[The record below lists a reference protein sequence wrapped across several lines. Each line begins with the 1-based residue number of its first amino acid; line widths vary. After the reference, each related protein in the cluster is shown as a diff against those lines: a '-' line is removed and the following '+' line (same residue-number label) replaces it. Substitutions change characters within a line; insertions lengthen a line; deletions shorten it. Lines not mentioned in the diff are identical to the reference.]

1 MGQLRLNIL
10 VIVLVG
16 LSPVLSFG
24 GAEEP
29 PPPGEGICYK
39 VFYEAYPYLLQF
51 PPVYPLHLTSN
62 KIPKPN

>member
-1 MGQLRLNIL
+1 M

-29 PPPGEGICYK
+29 LPPSEGICYK
-39 VFYEAYPYLLQF
+39 EFMSQTLM
-51 PPVYPLHLTSN
+51 N
-62 KIPKPN
+62 

>member
-1 MGQLRLNIL
+1 MGQLRLNLL

-29 PPPGEGICYK
+29 PQTSEGICYK
-39 VFYEAYPYLLQF
+39 VFYEANFNELIKLRPHNY
-51 PPVYPLHLTSN
+51 
-62 KIPKPN
+62 